1 VDTLIGGNIKYR
13 RYKRDRSWS
22 QLPGPDL
29 VLLHA
34 PSVYDF
40 RERFAMYGPISD
52 VIPSTPVF
60 EMYPLGFV
68 SMVGYL
74 EHHGYHA
81 RIINLAVKMLR
92 DPHFDVEKL
101 IARLEPAAFGL
112 DLHWLAHAAG
122 SLDIAEMVKR
132 HHPDTPV
139 LLGGLSATYYHE
151 EIAEHFPQ
159 VDYILR
165 GDSTER
171 PLLEL
176 MDCIEAGRQPEK
188 VENLTWRTP
197 DGRKR
202 VNPLSYVPE
211 DLDELSLDYGEV
223 VKLVVRHRDLES
235 TLPFESFMDYPFTA
249 LLTCKGCTYNCT
261 TCGGSSFSFRHSFN
275 RERPAFKSPEKLV
288 EEMTI
293 ISEYFKA
300 PIFLLGDLRQG
311 GESYAEA
318 VLDNLRREG
327 MDNTVT
333 LELFEPVPE
342 AYMEKIARCCES
354 FTMEISPDS
363 HDDQVRQLQG
373 RPYTTRAME
382 KTIRSALEHGCE
394 KFDVFFMVGLPG
406 QTRESALESVEY
418 TRRLLERLGGDG
430 RVYPF
435 IAPMAPFLDPGSLAF
450 EHPLQ
455 HGYVRLYTTLMEHKK
470 ALYQPS
476 WKLFLNYRTRW
487 MTRNEIAEATYESM
501 IRMNELKRA
510 LGITDQ
516 ERAGKVTAGL
526 TLARDI
532 MRKIDEIMA
541 ATDNEAE
548 RLRQYRDLRAEVER
562 ANRSTAHAKRELRTP
577 GGAGIRVMGV
587 LKYLLRRV
595 KLAR

>member
-1 VDTLIGGNIKYR
+1 
-13 RYKRDRSWS
+13 
-22 QLPGPDL
+22 LPKLDL

-52 VIPSTPVF
+52 VIPSTPIF

-74 EHHGYHA
+74 EQRGYHA

-92 DPHFDVEKL
+92 DPRFDVEKL
-101 IARLEPAAFGL
+101 IAKLEPAAFGL

-122 SLDIAEMVKR
+122 SLDIAELVKR

-151 EIAEHFPQ
+151 EIAERFPQ
-159 VDYILR
+159 VDYVLR

-176 MDCIEAGRQPEK
+176 MECIEAGRRPEK

-197 DGRKR
+197 DGRRR

-223 VKLVVRHRDLES
+223 VKLVVRHRDLEGN
-235 TLPFESFMDYPFTA
+235 LPFESFMDYPFTA
-249 LLTCKGCTYNCT
+249 LLTCKGCMYNCA
-261 TCGGSSFSFRHSFN
+261 TCGGSSFSFRRFCS
-275 RERPAFKSPEKLV
+275 RDRPAFKSPEKLV

-311 GESYAEA
+311 GEGYAGA
-318 VLDNLRREG
+318 VLDSIRREAVE
-327 MDNTVT
+327 NTVT
-333 LELFEPVPE
+333 LELFEPVSE
-342 AYMEKIARCCES
+342 AYMKRIARCCES

-363 HDDQVRQLQG
+363 HDDHIRRLQG
-373 RPYTTRAME
+373 RPYSTRAME
-382 KTIRSALEHGCE
+382 KTVNSALRHGCE
-394 KFDVFFMVGLPG
+394 KFDVFFMIGLPG
-406 QTRESALESVEY
+406 QTKESALESVEY
-418 TRRLLERLGGDG
+418 ARRLLESLGRDG

-450 EHPLQ
+450 EHPGR
-455 HGYVRLYTTLMEHKK
+455 HGYVRRYTTLREHKE
-470 ALYQPS
+470 ALYQPC

-487 MTRNEIAEATYESM
+487 MTGDDIAEATYEAM
-501 IRMNELKRA
+501 IRMNELKGA
-510 LGITDQ
+510 FGITDP
-516 ERAGKVTAGL
+516 ERAEKVAAGL
-526 TLARDI
+526 TLAKGI
-532 MRKIDEIMA
+532 MHEIDVIMA
-541 ATDNEAE
+541 ATNDETE
-548 RLRQYRDLRAEVER
+548 RRRRYLDLRADVER
-562 ANRSTAHAKRELRTP
+562 ADRWMAHAKWELRTP
-577 GGAGIRVMGV
+577 GRAGIRVRGV
-587 LKYLLRRV
+587 LKYLLRRTN
-595 KLAR
+595 LLR

>member
-1 VDTLIGGNIKYR
+1 MPKL
-13 RYKRDRSWS
+13 
-22 QLPGPDL
+22 DL

-52 VIPSTPVF
+52 VIPSTPLF

-74 EHHGYHA
+74 EQHGYHA

-92 DPHFDVEKL
+92 DPRFDVEKL
-101 IARLEPAAFGL
+101 IAGLDPAAFGL

-139 LLGGLSATYYHE
+139 LLGGLSATYYHK

-188 VENLTWRTP
+188 VENLTWRSP

-211 DLDELSLDYGEV
+211 DLDELSLDYGVV
-223 VKLVVRHRDLES
+223 VKLVVRHRDLEGN
-235 TLPFESFMDYPFTA
+235 LPFESFMDYPFTA
-249 LLTCKGCTYNCT
+249 LLTCKGCMYNCT
-261 TCGGSSFSFRHSFN
+261 TCGGSNFSFRHFFN
-275 RERPAFKSPEKLV
+275 RDGPAFKSPEKLV
-288 EEMTI
+288 EEMKI
-293 ISEYFKA
+293 IGDYFKA

-311 GESYAEA
+311 GERYAEA
-318 VLDNLRREG
+318 VLDNIRREAI
-327 MDNTVT
+327 DNTVT
-333 LELFEPVPE
+333 LELFEPVSE
-342 AYMEKIARCCES
+342 THLERIAGSCES
-354 FTMEISPDS
+354 FTLEISPES
-363 HDDQVRQLQG
+363 HDDRIRGLQG

-406 QTRESALESVEY
+406 QTRESALGSVEY
-418 TRRLLERLGGDG
+418 SRRLLERLGKDG
-430 RVYPF
+430 RVHPF

-450 EHPLQ
+450 ERPGQ
-455 HGYVRLYTTLMEHKK
+455 HGYSRLYTSLREHKE

-476 WKLFLNYRTRW
+476 WKLFLNYQTKW
-487 MTRNEIAEATYESM
+487 MTRDEIADVTYEAM
-501 IRMNELKRA
+501 IGMNELKRDLA
-510 LGITDQ
+510 IIDA
-516 ERAGKVTAGL
+516 ERAEAVAAGL
-526 TLARDI
+526 VLAREI
-532 MRKIDEIMA
+532 MYKIDEIMTS
-541 ATDNEAE
+541 TDDEAE
-548 RLRQYRDLRAEVER
+548 RTQRYLDLKAEVER
-562 ANRSTAHAKRELRTP
+562 ANRSTVQAKRELRTP
-577 GGAGIRVMGV
+577 SGAGIRVKGV

-595 KLAR
+595 KLVR